1 MRKCTVYGIY
11 TYQNRSLNCNGV
23 DPQAKAWQKSTQHTY
38 TFHDHTRTHWINKHR
53 SGSHTCATC
62 QEEMQSLRCWILS
75 NLCSKTTFG
84 AFQPPPCWNGKWMT
98 PWSAEPRR
106 VLRTNGWVLVGPWSR
121 VTRLETEHTHTHTT
135 RVPSINW
142 IFTDQHL
149 HATQAVTEAHQFM
162 PINVYTAIFH
172 PHPATTPHR
181 SIRPQHVAR
190 AWSSKVSHGGGG
202 GVRSLLCIQDVQ
214 VIWMFPKIVGFSPQ
228 IIH

>member
-1 MRKCTVYGIY
+1 MQCGSARSMEFTPIRIDHSTAMVYI
-11 TYQNRSLNCNGV
+11 
-23 DPQAKAWQKSTQHTY
+23 PKPKAWQTSTQHAY
-38 TFHDHTRTHWINKHR
+38 TFHDHTRTHWINKYL

-62 QEEMQSLRCWILS
+62 QEEMQSLRFWILS

-121 VTRLETEHTHTHTT
+121 VTCLETEHTHTHMT

-162 PINVYTAIFH
+162 PINVYIPAIFH
-172 PHPATTPHR
+172 PHPATTL
-181 SIRPQHVAR
+181 VASVLSMWLEPGHPKWAMEVGVVYVPYYVYNMYRWYVHSYDR
-190 AWSSKVSHGGGG
+190 AY
-202 GVRSLLCIQDVQ
+202 L
-214 VIWMFPKIVGFSPQ
+214 
-228 IIH
+228 